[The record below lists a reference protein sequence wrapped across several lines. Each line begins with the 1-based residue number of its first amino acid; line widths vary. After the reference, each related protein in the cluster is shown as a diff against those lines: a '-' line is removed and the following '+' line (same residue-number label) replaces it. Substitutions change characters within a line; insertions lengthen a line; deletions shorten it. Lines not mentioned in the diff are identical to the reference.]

1 VQILKDFIGNLY
13 TGDAVTFE
21 QLNIMPLFAKAASKL
36 PYLELEEALKQGLAE
51 IKEVSESGSVS
62 NLEVGNK
69 SDSDIIILDG
79 EELIGAKQ
87 NRVVN
92 TTIVVPASS
101 KVMIPVSCVE
111 QGRWRYTSREFS
123 TSDSFLYPSLRQRK
137 LRDVTGSLRTG
148 RGYNSDQS
156 GIWQD
161 ISSKSERLHVT
172 SDTMSMS
179 DMFESS
185 VACESDAGLQ
195 MEIPH
200 QEKQVGFVAFIR
212 GGFAGGDLFGSG
224 ELCRSK
230 LHKLLRSYYLDS
242 LDQGVTFPFI
252 TVQQILEQV
261 RGAEHEQFS
270 TVGKGLDL
278 RFETREVQGA
288 WKLVDDFIP
297 HLMVFPKGQNH
308 D

>member
-1 VQILKDFIGNLY
+1 VKILKDFIGNLY
-13 TGDAVTFE
+13 TGDPVTFE
-21 QLNIMPLFAKAASKL
+21 QLNIMPVFAREERRL
-36 PYLELEEALKQGLAE
+36 PYLELEDALKQGLAE
-51 IKEVSESGSVS
+51 ITEVSETGSVPD
-62 NLEVGNK
+62 LEVGNK
-69 SDSDIIILDG
+69 STSDIIILDG

-123 TSDSFLYPSLRQRK
+123 TSDSFLYPSLRQQK
-137 LRDVTGSLRTG
+137 LRDVTSSLRSG
-148 RGYNSDQS
+148 SGFNSDQS
-156 GIWQD
+156 GIWRD
-161 ISSKSERLHVT
+161 ISDKSERLHVT

-179 DMFESS
+179 DIFESS
-185 VACESDAGLQ
+185 VAGESDASLQ

-212 GGFAGGDLFGSG
+212 GGFAGGDLFGSQ

-242 LDQGVTFPFI
+242 LDQEVKFPFI
-252 TVQQILEQV
+252 AVQQILGQV
-261 RGAEHEQFS
+261 REAEQEQFT
-270 TVGKGLDL
+270 TVGKGFDL
-278 RFETREVQGA
+278 RFEAQDVQGA

>member
-1 VQILKDFIGNLY
+1 MQILRDFIQNLY
-13 TGDAVTFE
+13 TGSPVSFR
-21 QLNIMPLFAKAASKL
+21 QLNIMPVFARQEGRL
-36 PYLELEEALKQGLAE
+36 PYLELEKALKEGLAE
-51 IKEVSESGSVS
+51 ITEVSESGSVPD
-62 NLEVGNK
+62 LEVGNK
-69 SDSDIIILDG
+69 SNQDIIILDG

-101 KVMIPVSCVE
+101 RLRIPVSCVE

-123 TSDSFLYPSLRQRK
+123 TSDSFLYPSLRRQK
-137 LRDVTGSLRTG
+137 LRDITSSLRSG
-148 RGYNSDQS
+148 SGYSSDQS
-156 GIWQD
+156 GIWRD

-179 DMFESS
+179 DIFESS
-185 VACESDAGLQ
+185 VERESDASLQ
-195 MEIPH
+195 MEIAH

-212 GGFAGGDLFGSG
+212 GGFAGGDLFGSP

-242 LDQGVTFPFI
+242 LDQGVDFPFVA
-252 TVQQILEQV
+252 VQQIFAQVQSAEQ
-261 RGAEHEQFS
+261 EQFS
-270 TVGKGLDL
+270 TVGKGADL
-278 RFETREVQGA
+278 RFEGSDVQGA
-288 WKLVDDFIP
+288 WKLVDHFIP
-297 HLMVFPKGQNH
+297 HLMVFPKGRNH

>member
-1 VQILKDFIGNLY
+1 VKILKDFIGNLY
-13 TGDAVTFE
+13 TGDVVTFE
-21 QLNIMPLFAKAASKL
+21 QLNIMPIFARTESKL
-36 PYLELEEALKQGLAE
+36 PYLELEEALRQGLAE
-51 IKEVSESGSVS
+51 ITEVSESGSVP

-69 SDSDIIILDG
+69 SDFDIIILDG

-92 TTIVVPASS
+92 TTVVVPASS

-123 TSDSFLYPSLRQRK
+123 TSDSFLYPSLRQQK
-137 LRDVTGSLRTG
+137 LRDVTSSLRSG
-148 RGYNSDQS
+148 SGYTSDQS
-156 GIWQD
+156 SIWRD

-185 VACESDAGLQ
+185 VAGESDASLQ

-212 GGFAGGDLFGSG
+212 GGFAGGDLFGSPD
-224 ELCRSK
+224 LCRSK

-242 LDQGVTFPFI
+242 LDQGVKFPFI
-252 TVQQILEQV
+252 TVQQVLGQVQEAEQ
-261 RGAEHEQFS
+261 EQFS

-278 RFETREVQGA
+278 RFETSDVQGA